1 MTATRTGPRLSPA
14 LRHLCARLAM
24 ERTKAAAWALAAE
37 PRREVHAGIDSG
49 EPTEVLQADPALQ
62 IEVLTRRG

>member
-1 MTATRTGPRLSPA
+1 
-14 LRHLCARLAM
+14 M